1 MVGEV
6 HWETLAEPT
15 AEVFQA
21 LASLPLPSHY
31 YLAGGTG
38 LALQIGHRISYDLD
52 FFTAE
57 PVLGPAGRSVL
68 QNQLAALPDVTIR
81 HEADGQLYALIQG
94 VEVSFLYQH
103 HPLLYPLRDVQG
115 VSLADP
121 IDIGLMKLAA
131 VKDRGTRR
139 DFVDLYC
146 LRVEATLSDL
156 FALIPRKYYDR
167 PDFSV
172 HLAYALSYFDDA
184 EQDPRPLEMR
194 VAASWETVKRYCQE
208 GSRLLSRINAGLEPP
223 ESTHS
228 D

>member
-1 MVGEV
+1 MKDEV
-6 HWETLAEPT
+6 HWEALAKPT
-15 AEVFQA
+15 FEVFQA
-21 LASLPLPSHY
+21 LTALPIPSHF

-57 PVLGPAGRSVL
+57 TVLGPAGRSVL
-68 QNQLAALPDVTIR
+68 QSQLAVLPDVTIR

-103 HPLLYPLRDVQG
+103 HPLLFPLHSARGIEV
-115 VSLADP
+115 ADS

-194 VAASWETVKRYCQE
+194 VAAPWEAVKRYCQE